1 MEQNRNLMTMRGP
14 SVWTRD
20 NSPMV
25 EHAVPRMLLG
35 GAGLGL
41 LAVALSRRGAVR
53 GLLICGGASLLA
65 TAAAGAR
72 MTGLAERVRCGVTGW
87 RSEDR
92 VTEASEESFPASDS
106 PSWTPSI
113 AGSPE
118 RRPG

>member
-1 MEQNRNLMTMRGP
+1 MDQNRNLMTMRGP
-14 SVWTRD
+14 SVWARD
-20 NSPMV
+20 NRPLL

-41 LAVALSRRGAVR
+41 LAVGLSRRGTGR
-53 GLLICGGASLLA
+53 GLLMCGAAAVLA

-72 MTGLAERVRCGVTGW
+72 MADLAERVRCGIAEW
-87 RSEDR
+87 RSDDR

-106 PSWTPSI
+106 PSWTPST

-118 RRPG
+118 RPPG